1 MSVRKETSLVTGSSG
16 FIGRYLVRRLAQ
28 AQGRVVCMY
37 RHRLPEPHENILPF
51 YSDLRS
57 PDLLLAPLK
66 GVDTVVHLAWNGNF
80 VGPKEDIIAD
90 SRELRSI
97 FTPNIRAL
105 RNLIHAMERA
115 KTSRLIFLSVR
126 GADCE
131 AGVSFLKEKYIAEH
145 YILNSDIREKII
157 IRCPVIWSGAKK
169 HDRFVKTV
177 LRLMRLPGFSIM
189 PNFRKQV
196 CLTHVD
202 DIVSCIVEICQ
213 DQLRAGNLIIEP
225 PAQVTLNIREL
236 FKMISLTVLCKNKL
250 PIGGVLGNA
259 MLPLLEREK
268 TPKIRQFLALTE

>member
-1 MSVRKETSLVTGSSG
+1 MSARKETSLVTGSSG
-16 FIGRYLVRRLAQ
+16 FIGRHLVRRLAQ
-28 AQGRVVCMY
+28 TQGRVVCMY

-57 PDLLLAPLK
+57 PELLSAPLK

-80 VGPKEDIIAD
+80 VGPKEDVTAD
-90 SRELRSI
+90 KELRSI

-115 KTSRLIFLSVR
+115 KTSRIIFLSVK
-126 GADCE
+126 GANCE
-131 AGVSFLKEKYIAEH
+131 AGVPFLKEKYIAEH

-169 HDRFVKTV
+169 HDRFVKAV

-189 PNFRKQV
+189 PNFRKQI

-202 DIVSCIVEICQ
+202 NIVSRIDEICQ
-213 DQLRAGNLIIEP
+213 GQLKANNRIIEP
-225 PAQVTLNIREL
+225 SAQVTFSIREL

-250 PIGGVLGNA
+250 PVGGILGNV
-259 MLPLLEREK
+259 MLPLLERET
-268 TPKIRQFLALTE
+268 TPKIKQFLALTE